1 MLIGVILFTL
11 ILVVLLYCA
20 VGNCTNCDKSMD
32 DEEQIRYI
40 EKWRNNHNVREKNK
54 YENGERDNQ

>member
-1 MLIGVILFTL
+1 
-11 ILVVLLYCA
+11 
-20 VGNCTNCDKSMD
+20 MD
-32 DEEQIRYI
+32 DEEQIRYV